1 MHDTAQEVLLGE
13 IGYITELLLMML
25 LFASYY
31 FASEKKFDI
40 HQKIMRVM
48 VLLQTILV
56 IYMVNSL
63 LFTSYGH
70 NFILHAIVGTVVY
83 SLILYTFLLMEGK
96 ITIKLFILPERYQKT
111 LMRLVMILWGVTIFF
126 GAYSYLT
133 IID

>member
-1 MHDTAQEVLLGE
+1 
-13 IGYITELLLMML
+13 
-25 LFASYY
+25 
-31 FASEKKFDI
+31 
-40 HQKIMRVM
+40 M

>member
-1 MHDTAQEVLLGE
+1 MHDTAQEVFLGE
-13 IGYITELLLMML
+13 IGYVTELLLMML

-70 NFILHAIVGTVVY
+70 NFILHAVVGTAVY
-83 SLILYTFLLMEGK
+83 SLIVYTFLLMEGK
-96 ITIKLFILPERYQKT
+96 ITIRLFILPEKYRKN
-111 LMRLVMILWGVTIFF
+111 LMRFVMVLWGITIFF